1 MALKQSLEKN
11 GLFLFRYRGQI
22 PVFIFLL
29 GLPFIFFKY
38 YTKIYLVFALMFD
51 GNVDLLFNILA
62 VVGIIVSFA
71 GLCIRAYTIGTTP
84 RGTSGRNT
92 KEQVANELNSTGMY
106 SMVRHPLY
114 LGNYLMWAGLLIFIG
129 SIPLFIIISLLY
141 WIYYERIMYAEEC
154 FLEKQFGEKYTE
166 WSMTVPPFFPKIGSF
181 VKSNIPFSFKA
192 VLRREYAGF
201 FATVLCFVIVDYIRA
216 YGISMVMNYNFEWI
230 RTSLYCL
237 IGAGIITITLR
248 SLKHYTKVLSDD
260 NRD

>member
-29 GLPFIFFKY
+29 GLPFIFFRY
-38 YTKIYLVFALMFD
+38 YTKIFWVFALMLE
-51 GNVDLLFNILA
+51 GNVELFFNILT
-62 VVGIIVSFA
+62 VVGIMVSFA

-129 SIPLFIIISLLY
+129 SLPLFIIISLLY

-166 WSMTVPPFFPKIGSF
+166 WSMTVPPFLPKI
-181 VKSNIPFSFKA
+181 
-192 VLRREYAGF
+192 
-201 FATVLCFVIVDYIRA
+201 ATALCFVIIDYIRA
-216 YGISMVMNYNFEWI
+216 YGISMVMDYDFEWV

-237 IGAGIITITLR
+237 IVAGVITITLR